1 MGSKRNVY
9 GEGNYQ
15 ASRVYNK
22 ATKQF
27 VESGRVEEAA
37 RDAEPK
43 DAAEAE
49 EMKQAEQVGLQRAK
63 GNDPADVMDDSN
75 DARSIADRE
84 SSPDDDAAAEA
95 ERARLRNRS
104 RH

>member
-1 MGSKRNVY
+1 MGSKRNIL

-37 RDAEPK
+37 
-43 DAAEAE
+43 
-49 EMKQAEQVGLQRAK
+49 QL
-63 GNDPADVMDDSN
+63 
-75 DARSIADRE
+75 
-84 SSPDDDAAAEA
+84 
-95 ERARLRNRS
+95 ERKVC
-104 RH
+104 

>member
-1 MGSKRNVY
+1 MGSKRNIY

-27 VESGRVEEAA
+27 VESGRVDEAA
-37 RDAEPK
+37 RNAEPK
-43 DAAEAE
+43 NAAEAE
-49 EMKQAEQVGLQRAK
+49 EMKQAEQAGLQRAK
-63 GNDPADVMDDSN
+63 GTDPADVMDDSN
-75 DARSIADRE
+75 DAGSAAHRE
-84 SSPDDDAAAEA
+84 ANQGDAGAEEA
-95 ERARLRNRS
+95 ERTRLRNRS

>member
-1 MGSKRNVY
+1 MGSKRNIY

-22 ATKQF
+22 ATRQF

-37 RDAEPK
+37 RNAEPK

-49 EMKQAEQVGLQRAK
+49 ELKQAEQAGLQRAK
-63 GNDPADVMDDSN
+63 GTDSADVMDDSN
-75 DARSIADRE
+75 DARSTAGGER
-84 SSPDDDAAAEA
+84 SQDDTGME
-95 ERARLRNRS
+95 ETGQSRLRNRS